1 MIAMTAM
8 TATMKTQVTV
18 TLTLTAEEAWWLKSY
33 MQNPMGNL
41 VEEEPETAEKRG
53 SIFSSLENAEDT
65 AFYATAISL
74 RQ

>member
-53 SIFSSLENAEDT
+53 SIFSSLPDFDVLSDALKHEGD
-65 AFYATAISL
+65 L
-74 RQ
+74 